1 MFMHR
6 YVVAVRTMVAPDEGR
21 SNADDRLS
29 IRVIN
34 AIAEHEGTTA
44 TEIRPVLYDI
54 IDPDA
59 LDSLFSA
66 THRGEARADGNVEFQ
81 YGPHKVTVHSD
92 GTNRY
97 RARSGFPIPFL
108 DIRNSV
114 GRQLTPTAVPPR
126 DPPTVSI

>member
-1 MFMHR
+1 MFMDG

-34 AIAEHEGTTA
+34 AIAEHEGTTP

-66 THRGEARADGNVEFQ
+66 THEGDTRANGSVEFR
-81 YGPHKVTVHSD
+81 YGPHEVTVHSD
-92 GTNRY
+92 GRIDIERVRDTESLSSTTET
-97 RARSGFPIPFL
+97 ASG
-108 DIRNSV
+108 DN
-114 GRQLTPTAVPPR
+114 
-126 DPPTVSI
+126 

>member
-6 YVVAVRTMVAPDEGR
+6 YVVAVRTMVAPHEGR
-21 SNADDRLS
+21 SNADERLS

-34 AIAEHEGTTA
+34 AIAEHEGTTP

-66 THRGEARADGNVEFQ
+66 TYRGEARANGNVEFQ

-92 GTNRY
+92 GRIEIEHVRDSQPFSSTSET
-97 RARSGFPIPFL
+97 ASG
-108 DIRNSV
+108 DN
-114 GRQLTPTAVPPR
+114 
-126 DPPTVSI
+126 